1 VSGHGSCREPDARE
15 LEGLLSEVELAIV
28 AATAPEVEGVLTDLA
43 PAEALSVAGK
53 SWWVGELPSSARAV
67 RSVVVVSGF
76 DKVNM
81 AHALTCLL
89 EVSCPKLVIQTGI
102 AGAFASSGLGPGDL
116 AVALSE
122 TYADLGVLAPEGWLS
137 ADVFCEPLATVA
149 GAGVHNTFPL
159 DPGLVEAAARI
170 FRAGEWHGPT
180 PGVGVGPFLTASQ
193 VTGTRDYAAHLERR
207 WGGIAESMEGA
218 AAAHICALYDAP
230 FLEVRGISNLIVDRD
245 RSSWKVVEAAAVAC
259 RAALMVCHRLDEVL
273 VARRAAGDEDEI
285 VL

>member
-1 VSGHGSCREPDARE
+1 
-15 LEGLLSEVELAIV
+15 VELAIV
-28 AATAPEVEGVLTDLA
+28 AATEQELKVVLENLA
-43 PAEALSVAGK
+43 REEMLSVAGK
-53 SWWVGELPSSARAV
+53 SWWVGALPSSARSV
-67 RSVVVVSGF
+67 KSVVVASGF

-89 EVSCPKLVIQTGI
+89 EVSCPKLVLQTGV
-102 AGAFASSGLGPGDL
+102 AGAFTSSGLAAGDL

-137 ADVFCEPLATVA
+137 ADVFSEPLATVA
-149 GAGVHNTFPL
+149 GTGVHNTFPL
-159 DPGLVEAAARI
+159 DRGLVEAAARI
-170 FRAGEWHGPT
+170 FRAGEWPEDA
-180 PGVGVGPFLTASQ
+180 PKVAVGAFLTSSQ
-193 VTGTRDYAAHLERR
+193 VTGTRDHAALLEKR

-245 RSSWKVVEAAAVAC
+245 RGSWRVTEAAAVAG
-259 RAALMVCHRLDEVL
+259 RAALMVCERLDEVL
-273 VARRAAGDEDEI
+273 VACRAAGDDDEI